1 MQIKILVIV
10 VVVVVVDLTMF
21 ITEGL
26 FEACLT
32 VK

>member
-1 MQIKILVIV
+1 MQIKILVI